1 MHIPEEVL
9 AVLRRS
15 VCTATSL
22 TLPPDK
28 LDRKLYVDVNK
39 VLEAAGG
46 KWDRRTRSH
55 VFERDPRDVLDLAVS
70 TGKIVS
76 KKTELQAFYTP
87 AKLAMQMAAL
97 LPNWTPAK
105 MRSLRVLE
113 PSAGHGALLDP
124 LVQQGVNVQN
134 VTCYDVD
141 QDAVNVLNGRG
152 YRASCRDFLSV
163 LDPALVC
170 AFDLVVMNPPFTKG
184 QAVAHVHHALRF
196 PQVGG
201 QLLAIMPP
209 TWESSRVRAAVALRD
224 DLTRSYDWAVQPL
237 PEGSFQEAGTN
248 VKVVLLHAKRLR
260 A

>member
-15 VCTATSL
+15 VCTSTTL

-87 AKLAMQMAAL
+87 AKLAMQMVAL

-196 PQVGG
+196 PHVGG

-209 TWESSRVRAAVALRD
+209 TWETARVRAAVALRD
-224 DLTRSYDWAVQPL
+224 DLTKSYDWAVQPL
-237 PEGSFQEAGTN
+237 PDGSFQEAGTN